1 MWNEI
6 GALLVPILAQ
16 GLIYSLVVMGV
27 FISSRLLQF
36 DDLTTEGSF
45 GIGGALTA
53 LLIVSG
59 ISPWVSMPLAM
70 MSGAMA
76 GGITGVLHTKMKVNP
91 LISGLV
97 VTTALFSVCLALAH
111 SHRTLPEGL
120 TIFSSCWEGTSSVL
134 LLCLLVCVIFW
145 GVWVVLDSE
154 IGLLLKALGSN
165 AHMVTSIGKNVE
177 SYKIGGLALSN
188 GLTALS
194 GSLFVQWT
202 GLFSITANVGTL
214 VIGLASLILS
224 EMVKSSFGFHLI
236 GGAVL
241 YQALFALTIELGLDP
256 MWNNLIKALLIVFLI
271 QWKPQREIIRE
282 R

>member
-1 MWNEI
+1 MNEFGEI
-6 GALLVPILAQ
+6 AFPILAQ
-16 GLIYSLVVMGV
+16 GLIYSLVVLSV

-59 ISPWVSMPLAM
+59 ISPWISLPLSMV
-70 MSGAMA
+70 SGAMA
-76 GGITGVLHTKMKVNP
+76 GSITGVLHTKMKMNS

-97 VTTALFSVCLALAH
+97 VTTALFSVCLVLAH
-111 SHRTLPEGL
+111 SHLTIPEGL
-120 TIFSSCWEGTSSVL
+120 SIFSSFWEGDGAVL
-134 LLCLLVCVIFW
+134 LLCLLIGMVFFGIMVIM
-145 GVWVVLDSE
+145 DSE

-194 GSLFVQWT
+194 GSLFVQWA

-224 EMVKSSFGFHLI
+224 EMVKTSFGFHLI
-236 GGAVL
+236 AGAVL
-241 YQALFALTIELGLDP
+241 YQALFSLTIELGLDP

-271 QWKPQREIIRE
+271 QWKSQKAIIRE